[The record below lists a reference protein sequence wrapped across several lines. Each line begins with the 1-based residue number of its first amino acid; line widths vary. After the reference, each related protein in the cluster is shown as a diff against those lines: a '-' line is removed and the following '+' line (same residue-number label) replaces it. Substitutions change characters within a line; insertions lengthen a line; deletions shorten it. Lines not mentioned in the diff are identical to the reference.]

1 MLIDHELTSI
11 HVHLRYANIL
21 ISHEL
26 STVRVRSLLL
36 IEYVLDLKRY
46 LILFVISPG
55 VPCAV
60 LRVPLALLMPL
71 SSFIQHLFEL

>member
-55 VPCAV
+55 VTCDV
-60 LRVPLALLMPL
+60 L
-71 SSFIQHLFEL
+71 